1 MKKIRMISLLL
12 ALLTASSLMSCGSE
26 GKAPESTD
34 AGTTKT
40 DEETTS
46 EYTYPDENFDGYEF
60 KFYSPDTQFGCYRQD
75 GLRGAVRRTA
85 RRRRLRPQPPD

>member
-46 EYTYPDENFDGYEF
+46 EYTYPDDYPELNAEITVTGAFEIYE
-60 KFYSPDTQFGCYRQD
+60 KNGIKYC
-75 GLRGAVRRTA
+75 
-85 RRRRLRPQPPD
+85 RLANAAIES